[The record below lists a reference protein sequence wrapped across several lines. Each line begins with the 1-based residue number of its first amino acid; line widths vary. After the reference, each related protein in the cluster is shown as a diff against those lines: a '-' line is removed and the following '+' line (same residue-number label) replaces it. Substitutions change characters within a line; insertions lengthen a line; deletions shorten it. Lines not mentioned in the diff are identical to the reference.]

1 MLWPADFREFFVPI
15 SAILLPAAR
24 GDWPSYD
31 CLEHFSEEVIMIMG
45 LEEIE
50 KIVWEEEKLFLM
62 KQVGILL
69 IKNHAIKFGDYTLA
83 SGKKSPYYVD
93 LRQTISSPITV
104 DWIANSLAR
113 IILNEIGRDKIDR
126 ILGVPT
132 AGVPFA
138 TVVSQKLGIPLIYYR
153 QARKEHGVR
162 KKVEGNLG
170 RNDRVLIV
178 DDLITTGESVIEA
191 AEVVRDFGGVVNEL
205 VVLLDREQ
213 GGRERL
219 RSSRIE
225 SHVLFKI
232 SDAMTWLHSVGLIE
246 DRIFETLAKYIEEER
261 QGSSKAST

>member
-1 MLWPADFREFFVPI
+1 MVVR
-15 SAILLPAAR
+15 
-24 GDWPSYD
+24 
-31 CLEHFSEEVIMIMG
+31 

-50 KIVWEEEKLFLM
+50 RKVWEEEKLFLM

-69 IKNHAIKFGDYTLA
+69 IKNDAIKFGDYILA

-93 LRQTISSPITV
+93 LRQTISSPITM
-104 DWIANSLAR
+104 DWIANSLGR
-113 IILNEIGRDKIDR
+113 IILNEIGKDKIDR
-126 ILGVPT
+126 VLGVPT
-132 AGVPFA
+132 AGIPFA

-162 KKVEGNLG
+162 KKIEGILQ

-191 AEVVRDFGGVVNEL
+191 AEVIRDQGGVVNEL

-213 GGRERL
+213 GGPERL

-225 SHVLFKI
+225 PHVLFKI
-232 SDAMTWLHSVGLIE
+232 SSAMTWLHTVGLIE
-246 DRIFETLAKYIEEER
+246 DKVFDMVKAYIEEEIEAF
-261 QGSSKAST
+261 QASPS